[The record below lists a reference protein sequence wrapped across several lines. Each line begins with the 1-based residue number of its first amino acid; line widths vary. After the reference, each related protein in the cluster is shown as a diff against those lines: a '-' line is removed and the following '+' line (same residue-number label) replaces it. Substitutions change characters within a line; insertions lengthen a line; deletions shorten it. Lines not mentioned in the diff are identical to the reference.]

1 MNHVN
6 LLGALRGPVL
16 LILLGALFLVDQ
28 NGSLSF
34 VNTWPALIIVYG
46 LFKLLENL
54 AAKSSLPMG
63 GAQ

>member
-1 MNHVN
+1 MNHVK

-28 NGSLSF
+28 NSGLSF

-54 AAKSSLPMG
+54 AAKNSFPMG

>member
-16 LILLGALFLVDQ
+16 LMLLGALFLVDQ
-28 NGSLSF
+28 NSGLSF
-34 VNTWPALIIVYG
+34 VNTWPTLIIVYG

-54 AAKSSLPMG
+54 AAKNSFPMG